1 MEKSDVLE
9 VFRTSLKEV
18 PEELAKITKTD
29 NQLNALGYLYYY
41 SPAINHYSL
50 GVRLARKTLSHS
62 RNGIGMNNIQNF
74 LYF

>member
-29 NQLNALGYLYYY
+29 NQ
-41 SPAINHYSL
+41 P
-50 GVRLARKTLSHS
+50 
-62 RNGIGMNNIQNF
+62 
-74 LYF
+74 